1 MTMRTV
7 KEKMKA
13 LLTQVRSAYEAS
25 KHKIKFKLLSGI
37 VILCLLILASSL
49 FSLYYFKKIHKGFS
63 HLAMHIFPASQ
74 KITDL
79 ADSLRES
86 KNWAVRYTLEED
98 PSNLEQ
104 WKANYQ
110 KSFSKAQAFF
120 KEMAGISEKKIR
132 EELHQVQRSLE
143 VFSKEVTPVLEQ
155 HEERLALAQFKYEK
169 IGEFSSIASGI
180 NSELEELSQGVIT
193 RQDLHKKIT
202 NLKKMVAD
210 SGVLFSQPIF
220 SALKVQAKAEL
231 EDALTSRK
239 AVFEENMNLFDKEVG
254 ILFPLIASP
263 PQKQHLHKAKILSV
277 QMRRL
282 VFGHQQLF
290 DLYKTEIEKLV
301 SIWKTIDALNL
312 AYQGVHKGTE
322 SVVQLVNESMKQAMQ
337 TLSQSQQGNRAT
349 LFFLIFIFVIL
360 GIGASVFVSNSIIS
374 PIEILA
380 GVTKKIG
387 AGDLHQ
393 RVPVSSSDEIG
404 ELAIA
409 FNQMTESLEKAN
421 AEIQELNKG
430 LEKKVDERTKE
441 LRLTLEDLELKNEQL
456 VVGSRMKSEFLANM
470 SHELRTPL
478 NSIIGFSELI
488 ITDTSQKLSDRTKK
502 NIQNVVDSGR
512 DLWAL
517 INAILDIAKIEAG
530 KMTVSCS
537 EFNISDLIEGSIIT
551 NEVLLHGKDVKIEK
565 HLPKHLPNCYS
576 DATKTKQIVN
586 NLINN
591 AVKFTEKGMIS
602 ISVEAK
608 EKYFVFKVTDT
619 GIGISEENQKIIF
632 DEFRQV
638 DASTTRKHS
647 GSGLGLAIVKK
658 MAVLLGGS
666 VDIESEE
673 GKGSSFTVIFPVR
686 FEAKKEETL
695 KQKKEFEK
703 KGGAR
708 LKKAA

>member
-1 MTMRTV
+1 
-7 KEKMKA
+7 MKKNLKF
-13 LLTQVRSAYEAS
+13 LLSFGRAAYEAS
-25 KHKIKFKLLSGI
+25 KNKIKFKLLSGI
-37 VILCLLILASSL
+37 VILCLMILASSL
-49 FSLYYFKKIHKGFS
+49 FSLYYFKKIHRGFS
-63 HLAMHIFPASQ
+63 HIAMHIFPASQ

-79 ADSLRES
+79 ADGLRES

-98 PSNLEQ
+98 PAKLEQ

-110 KSFSKAQAFF
+110 KSFSRAEALF

-132 EELHQVQRSLE
+132 DELHQVRQSLD

-169 IGEFSSIASGI
+169 IREFSSVASEI
-180 NSELEELSQGVIT
+180 ISELEDLSRGVT
-193 RQDLHKKIT
+193 SRQDLYKKVY
-202 NLKKMVAD
+202 NLKKNVAD
-210 SGVLFSQPIF
+210 SGALFSQPIF
-220 SALKVQAKAEL
+220 SALKVQAEAEL

-254 ILFPLIASP
+254 ILFPLITTA
-263 PQKQHLHKAKILSV
+263 QKQHLHKAKVLSV

-290 DLYKTEIEKLV
+290 DLYKTEIQKWV
-301 SIWKTIDALNL
+301 SIWKTIDALNT
-312 AYQGVHKGTE
+312 AYEGVHQGTE

-337 TLSQSQQGNRAT
+337 TLSQSQQQNRAT
-349 LFFLIFIFVIL
+349 LFFLVFIFVIL
-360 GIGASVFVSNSIIS
+360 GIGASVFVSNTIIS
-374 PIEILA
+374 PIEILSQ
-380 GVTKKIG
+380 VTKKIG
-387 AGDLHQ
+387 AGDLRQ

-409 FNQMTESLEKAN
+409 FNQMTGSLEKAN
-421 AEIQELNKG
+421 AQIQELNKG
-430 LEKKVDERTKE
+430 LEKKVEERTKE
-441 LRLTLEDLELKNEQL
+441 LRLTLEDLQLKNEQL

-488 ITDTSQKLSDRTKK
+488 IANTREKLSDQTKK

-512 DLWAL
+512 DLLAL

-530 KMTVSCS
+530 KMTISCS
-537 EFNISDLIEGSIIT
+537 EFNVGDLIEGSITT

-565 HLPKHLPNCYS
+565 HLPKQVPNCYS
-576 DATKTKQIVN
+576 DATKIKQIMN
-586 NLINN
+586 NLMNN
-591 AVKFTEKGMIS
+591 AVKFTEKGTIS
-602 ISVEAK
+602 ISLEAK
-608 EKYFVFKVTDT
+608 EKYFVFKVADT
-619 GIGISEENQKIIF
+619 GIGIPQDSQKIIF

-638 DASTTRKHS
+638 DASTTRKHG

-658 MAVLLGGS
+658 MATLLGGS
-666 VDIESEE
+666 VDVESEE
-673 GKGSSFTVIFPVR
+673 GKGSCFTVIFPIR
-686 FEAKKEETL
+686 FEAEKEKAQE
-695 KQKKEFEK
+695 KEFLK

>member
-1 MTMRTV
+1 MRTV
-7 KEKMKA
+7 KERIKT
-13 LLTQVRSAYEAS
+13 LLSSGRAAYEAS

-37 VILCLLILASSL
+37 VILCLLILVSSL

-63 HLAMHIFPASQ
+63 HIAMHIFPASQ

-79 ADSLRES
+79 ADGLRES

-98 PSNLEQ
+98 PAKLEQ

-110 KSFSKAQAFF
+110 KSFSKAQALF
-120 KEMAGISEKKIR
+120 KDMAGISEKKIR
-132 EELHQVQRSLE
+132 DELHQVQKSLD

-155 HEERLALAQFKYEK
+155 HEERLALAQFKREK
-169 IGEFSSIASGI
+169 IGEFSSIASEI
-180 NSELEELSQGVIT
+180 DSELGDLSQGVIT
-193 RQDLHKKIT
+193 RQDLHKKVT
-202 NLKKMVAD
+202 NLKKIVAD
-210 SGVLFSQPIF
+210 SAVLFSQSIF
-220 SALKVQAKAEL
+220 SALKVQSEAEL
-231 EDALTSRK
+231 EDALASKK

-254 ILFPLIASP
+254 ILFPLIVPAA
-263 PQKQHLHKAKILSV
+263 QKQHLHKAKVLSV

-290 DLYKTEIEKLV
+290 DLYKTEVQKLV
-301 SIWKTIDALNL
+301 SIWKTIDALNS
-312 AYQGVHKGTE
+312 AYEEVHKGTE

-337 TLSQSQQGNRAT
+337 TLSQSQQQNRST

-374 PIEILA
+374 PIELLA
-380 GVTKKIG
+380 GVTKEIG
-387 AGDLHQ
+387 AGDLRQ
-393 RVPVSSSDEIG
+393 RVPVSSSDEMG

-430 LEKKVDERTKE
+430 LEKKVEERTKE
-441 LRLTLEDLELKNEQL
+441 LRLTLEDLQLKNEQL

-488 ITDTSQKLSDRTKK
+488 IADTSQKLSDRTKK
-502 NIQNVVDSGR
+502 NIQNVVDSGK
-512 DLWAL
+512 DLLAL

-537 EFNISDLIEGSIIT
+537 EFNIADLIESSIMT
-551 NEVLLHGKDVKIEK
+551 NEVLLRGKDVKIEK
-565 HLPKHLPNCYS
+565 HLPKHVPNCYS
-576 DATKTKQIVN
+576 DATKIKQIMN

-602 ISVEAK
+602 LSLEAK

-619 GIGISEENQKIIF
+619 GIGISQANQKIIF

-638 DASTTRKHS
+638 DASTTRKHG

-658 MAVLLGGS
+658 MTMLLGGS
-666 VDIESEE
+666 VDVESEE
-673 GKGSSFTVIFPVR
+673 GKWSTFAVIFPIR
-686 FEAKKEETL
+686 FEAKKEEMP
-695 KQKKEFEK
+695 KREK
-703 KGGAR
+703 KFEREAR